1 MQSIEKSTFWMH
13 LLLGVVILTVQN
25 NLTRN
30 PRESP
35 ETIDPA
41 NVSLAGTG
49 GWGMAAKNPNSIIYL
64 CFTNLETRGKGS
76 LRRCQGYME

>member
-1 MQSIEKSTFWMH
+1 MQSIEKSTFWMY
-13 LLLGVVILTVQN
+13 LLLRVVILSVQN
-25 NLTRN
+25 NLTRK

-41 NVSLAGTG
+41 NVSPAGTG
-49 GWGMAAKNPNSIIYL
+49 RWVVAAKNPNPIIYL
-64 CFTNLETRGKGS
+64 CFTNLESRRKGA